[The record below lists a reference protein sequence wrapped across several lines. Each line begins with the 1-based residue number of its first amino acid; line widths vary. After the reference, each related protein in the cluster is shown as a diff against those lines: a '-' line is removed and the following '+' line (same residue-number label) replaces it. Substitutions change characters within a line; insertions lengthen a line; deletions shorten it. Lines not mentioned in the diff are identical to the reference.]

1 MSPILGSVWSP
12 HERTLRTAPGSR
24 TSAAPAIPQA
34 GPRRLNLLYDMAP
47 SSYHTHATEGRTRV
61 SQPFPAIS
69 STSIGWTRKHSK
81 PRTIKR
87 CAYSVQPA
95 VQPPSADPHIL
106 SARLV
111 LVQEDD
117 ATDASAEDFWKRV
130 RKSEDVS
137 PVNFHILTHA
147 ERIQR
152 STPYGRQQRPHLPAT
167 VASALRTSRSIER
180 VELRAAI
187 REGEDDKENLER
199 AVRENETLK
208 RQIEHLVQTDELLG
222 LRRDKLFRQYFY
234 VCMGNPLVMD
244 LFAIT
249 TNCSGFAAA
258 LIYKLFNV
266 DEEQDHILNNPNET
280 RDLTLTQSVLTDL
293 QDACSRNNLPIP
305 NRAGRHTK
313 ARKSTRLRWHG
324 CSA

>member
-1 MSPILGSVWSP
+1 MVNFDPSIEKKVMSG
-12 HERTLRTAPGSR
+12 
-24 TSAAPAIPQA
+24 
-34 GPRRLNLLYDMAP
+34 
-47 SSYHTHATEGRTRV
+47 
-61 SQPFPAIS
+61 
-69 STSIGWTRKHSK
+69 
-81 PRTIKR
+81 
-87 CAYSVQPA
+87 
-95 VQPPSADPHIL
+95 
-106 SARLV
+106 
-111 LVQEDD
+111 
-117 ATDASAEDFWKRV
+117 TDALSIV
-130 RKSEDVS
+130 
-137 PVNFHILTHA
+137 VN
-147 ERIQR
+147 
-152 STPYGRQQRPHLPAT
+152 
-167 VASALRTSRSIER
+167 V
-180 VELRAAI
+180 
-187 REGEDDKENLER
+187 
-199 AVRENETLK
+199 
-208 RQIEHLVQTDELLG
+208 VQTDELLG
-222 LRRDKLFRQYFY
+222 LRRDTLFPQYFY